1 MISRRN
7 IRVKVMQALY
17 SLDSRGGVPEQT
29 EAVKHLKNN
38 IDQTR
43 HLLVYLVNFILEI
56 ARYAEVDAQ
65 QKSGKHLPSQSDL
78 NTSTRIAGNDL
89 VLQLANQESFKKAC
103 TYYKVSYAVD
113 SELLRKLYMTVVSSE
128 EYKNYTSLPQN
139 SGKDD
144 KKILEF
150 VFNEVMMSNDDF
162 INHIED
168 LFLNWDDDTE
178 MIAVLMNTF
187 FQKPLA
193 FDFNELISTEKWEF
207 AENLLKTVL
216 DKKDYCLE
224 LITPKLN
231 NWDAERI
238 AALDMILMQMG
249 VCEFLYFETIPTKV
263 TINEYIDL
271 AKDYSTPQSG
281 HFVNGILDN
290 VRKDLVE
297 SDKIHK
303 KNFKNSTL

>member
-17 SLDSRGGVPEQT
+17 SVDTRGGVPEPI
-29 EAVKHLKNN
+29 EAVKHLKNS

-43 HLLVYLVNFILEI
+43 HLVVYLVNFILEI

-65 QKSGKHLPSQSDL
+65 QKSGKHLPTQSDL

-89 VLQLANQESFKKAC
+89 VLNLANLESFKKAC
-103 TYYKVSYAVD
+103 LQYKVSYAVD
-113 SELLRKLYMTVVSSE
+113 AELLRKLYMNLLSSA
-128 EYKNYTSLPQN
+128 EYKDYTSLLLN
-139 SGKDD
+139 SAKDD
-144 KKILEF
+144 KKIIEF
-150 VFNEVMMSNDDF
+150 VFNDIMMNNDDF

-168 LFLNWDDDTE
+168 IFLNWDDDTE

-193 FDFNELISTEKWEF
+193 FDFSQLISPEKWEF

-216 DKKDYCLE
+216 EKKAYCLE
-224 LITPKLN
+224 LISPKLN

-290 VRKDLVE
+290 IRKDLVE
-297 SDKIHK
+297 NDKIHK

>member
-1 MISRRN
+1 
-7 IRVKVMQALY
+7 MQALY
-17 SLDSRGGVPEQT
+17 SLNTRGGVAEPV
-29 EAVKHLKNN
+29 EAVKHLKNSVDE
-38 IDQTR
+38 IR
-43 HLLVYLVNFILEI
+43 HLVVYLVNFILEI
-56 ARYAEVDAQ
+56 ASYAEVDAQ
-65 QKSGKHLPSQSDL
+65 KKSGKHLPTQSDL
-78 NTSTRIAGNDL
+78 NTSTRISGNDL
-89 VLQLANQESFKKAC
+89 VLKLAQQDSFKKALNQF
-103 TYYKVSYAVD
+103 KVSYAVD
-113 SELLRKLYMTVVSSE
+113 VELLRKLYMNLASSE
-128 EYKNYTSLPQN
+128 EYKNYTSIAQN
-139 SGKDD
+139 TLKDD
-144 KKILEF
+144 KKIIEF
-150 VFNEVMMSNDDF
+150 VFSDIMMNNDDF

-187 FQKPLA
+187 FQKPMA
-193 FDFNELISTEKWEF
+193 FDFDHLISTEKWEF

-224 LITPKLN
+224 LISPKLN
-231 NWDAERI
+231 NWDADRI

-290 VRKDLVE
+290 IRKELVE
-297 SDKIHK
+297 HDKIHK

>member
-1 MISRRN
+1 MISRRI

-17 SLDSRGGVPEQT
+17 SIDSRGGDAEHVES
-29 EAVKHLKNN
+29 VKYLKHS

-56 ARYAEVDAQ
+56 ARYSEVDAQ
-65 QKSGKHLPSQSDL
+65 QKSGKHLPSKSDL

-89 VLQLANQESFKKAC
+89 VLQLTQQESFKKAC
-103 TYYKVSYAVD
+103 VHYKLSYAVD
-113 SELLRKLYMTVVSSE
+113 GEMLRKLYRNVVASD
-128 EYKNYTSLPQN
+128 EYKNYTSIAQN

-150 VFNEVMMSNDDF
+150 VFNEIMMNNDDF

-178 MIAVLMNTF
+178 MIAVLINTF

-193 FDFNELISTEKWEF
+193 FDFNQLISAEKWEF
-207 AENLLKTVL
+207 AEHLLKTVL
-216 DKKDYCLE
+216 DKKAYCLE

-281 HFVNGILDN
+281 HFVNGVLDN
-290 VRKDLVE
+290 IRKDLVE

>member
-1 MISRRN
+1 
-7 IRVKVMQALY
+7 
-17 SLDSRGGVPEQT
+17 
-29 EAVKHLKNN
+29 
-38 IDQTR
+38 
-43 HLLVYLVNFILEI
+43 LEI
-56 ARYAEVDAQ
+56 ARYAEKDAQ
-65 QKSGKHLPSQSDL
+65 QKSGKHLPSKSDL
-78 NTSTRIAGNDL
+78 DTSTRIAGNDL
-89 VLQLANQESFKKAC
+89 VLKLAYRESFKKAC
-103 TYYKVSYAVD
+103 DQYKVSYAVD
-113 SELLRKLYMTVVSSE
+113 AELLRKLYQNMVSSQ
-128 EYKNYTSLPQN
+128 EYKSYVSIPQN
-139 SGKDD
+139 TIKDD

-150 VFNEVMMSNDDF
+150 VFNAIMMNNEDF
-162 INHIED
+162 IGHIED

-193 FDFNELISTEKWEF
+193 FDFTQLVSAEKWDF

-224 LITPKLN
+224 LIAPKLN
-231 NWDAERI
+231 NWDIERI

-281 HFVNGILDN
+281 NFVNGILDN
-290 VRKDLVE
+290 IRKDLVE
-297 SDKIHK
+297 TDKIHK

>member
-17 SLDSRGGVPEQT
+17 SLDSRGGVPEQA
-29 EAVKHLKNN
+29 EAVKYLKNS

-43 HLLVYLVNFILEI
+43 HLTVYLVNFILEI
-56 ARYAEVDAQ
+56 ARYSEVDAQ
-65 QKSGKHLPSQSDL
+65 QKSGKHLPSQADL

-89 VLQLANQESFKKAC
+89 VLQLTQQESFKKAC
-103 TYYKVSYAVD
+103 AYYKVNYAVD
-113 SELLRKLYMTVVSSE
+113 AALLRKLYMNVVSSAD
-128 EYKNYTSLPQN
+128 YKSYISLSQN
-139 SGKDD
+139 SPKDD

-150 VFNEVMMSNDDF
+150 VFSDIMMSNDDF

-178 MIAVLMNTF
+178 MIAVLINTF

-193 FDFNELISTEKWEF
+193 FDFNRLISAEKWEF

-216 DKKDYCLE
+216 DKKAYCLE
-224 LITPKLN
+224 LIAPKLN

-290 VRKDLVE
+290 VKKDLVE

>member
-1 MISRRN
+1 
-7 IRVKVMQALY
+7 MQALY
-17 SLDSRGGVPEQT
+17 SIETTGTTPEVDQS
-29 EAVKHLKNN
+29 VKYLKNS
-38 IDQTR
+38 IDETR
-43 HLLVYLVNFILEI
+43 HLIVYLVNFVLEI
-56 ARYAEVDAQ
+56 ARYAEKDAQ
-65 QKSGKHLPSQSDL
+65 QKSGKHLPSKSDL
-78 NTSTRIAGNDL
+78 DTSTRIAGNDL
-89 VLQLANQESFKKAC
+89 VLKLAYRESFKKAC
-103 TYYKVSYAVD
+103 DQYKVSYAVD
-113 SELLRKLYMTVVSSE
+113 AELLRKLYQNMVSSQ
-128 EYKNYTSLPQN
+128 EYKSYVSIPQN
-139 SGKDD
+139 TIKDD

-150 VFNEVMMSNDDF
+150 VFNAIMMNNEDF
-162 INHIED
+162 IGHIED

-193 FDFNELISTEKWEF
+193 FDFTQLVSAEKWNF

-224 LITPKLN
+224 LIAPKLN
-231 NWDAERI
+231 NWDIERI

-281 HFVNGILDN
+281 NFVNGILDN
-290 VRKDLVE
+290 IRKDLVE
-297 SDKIHK
+297 TDKIHK
-303 KNFKNSTL
+303 KNFKNSTFTAAYSAC